1 MKTPLVLIQVI
12 AVIAS
17 IILSLSISALLLV
30 GIGRNPFEVVQV
42 IWDGSFADSNRLAG
56 VFNFWIPFTLASLG
70 LVVTFRAGL
79 WNIGVEGQMMF
90 GAIFAS
96 GVVLFVDA
104 PSIVTVPLAFL
115 SAMLGGMVWGVA
127 VGLLKIRLGVHEI
140 FGGVALNALANVFT
154 NFLVSNLW
162 SPSGGTALDT
172 GPFPP
177 HALLPEFSS
186 TFTTSLTLIVLV
198 LVSFFPSVVSLSSF
212 GNVLHF

>member
-154 NFLVSNLW
+154 NFLVSNLF
-162 SPSGGTALDT
+162 LC
-172 GPFPP
+172 
-177 HALLPEFSS
+177 
-186 TFTTSLTLIVLV
+186 LTCLICFIVLTV
-198 LVSFFPSVVSLSSF
+198 NVSIVFNMKSVNFIKIIYMYFYFNPYFLLF
-212 GNVLHF
+212 